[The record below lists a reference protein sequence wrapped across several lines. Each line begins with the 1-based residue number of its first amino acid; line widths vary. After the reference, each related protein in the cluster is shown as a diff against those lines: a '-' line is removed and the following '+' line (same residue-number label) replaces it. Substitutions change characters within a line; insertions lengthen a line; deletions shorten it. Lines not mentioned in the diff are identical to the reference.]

1 MKPSFAAAVLALLL
15 GLVLCAAAGDP
26 TPSAPPT
33 SPPSELE
40 QLHREVERP
49 VDSEDPFEDGRVPD
63 LVLLSTTDVN
73 GETAP
78 CG

>member
-26 TPSAPPT
+26 APSAPT
-33 SPPSELE
+33 SPQSELE
-40 QLHREVERP
+40 QLRREVQRP